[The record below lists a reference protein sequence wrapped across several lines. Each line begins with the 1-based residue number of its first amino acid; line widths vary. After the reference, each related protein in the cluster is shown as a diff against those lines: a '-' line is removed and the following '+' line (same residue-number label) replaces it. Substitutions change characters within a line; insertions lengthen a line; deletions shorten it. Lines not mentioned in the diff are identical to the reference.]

1 MGATVLLSVVLK
13 LQDNILSVVFCLF
26 WLGLVMR
33 QIDSRADS
41 DVTAGTLSDRVS
53 LSILALLFLKGTR
66 LVDLLSF

>member
-13 LQDNILSVVFCLF
+13 LQDNILSVIFCLF

-33 QIDSRADS
+33 QIDSRANS

-53 LSILALLFLKGTR
+53 LGILALLFLKGTC

>member
-13 LQDNILSVVFCLF
+13 LQDNILCVVFGLF

-41 DVTAGTLSDRVS
+41 DVTASTLSDSVS